1 MKKNLYFLLAGLILL
16 SLSACQRDSSAPA
29 KSRQAPDFTLTTLS
43 GENFRLADSRG
54 KVVMLNFWATWCP
67 PCQEEL
73 PSLADLNKAMSGKN
87 FQMQTVA
94 LDKEGRS
101 AVEGYFRRTGVR
113 VPTLLDAS
121 GSVGKIFGVTGIP
134 ETFLIDKEG
143 LIRKKIIGPI
153 NWSDP
158 QVINYLQ
165 KLIDG

>member
-1 MKKNLYFLLAGLILL
+1 
-16 SLSACQRDSSAPA
+16 
-29 KSRQAPDFTLTTLS
+29 
-43 GENFRLADSRG
+43 
-54 KVVMLNFWATWCP
+54 
-67 PCQEEL
+67 
-73 PSLADLNKAMSGKN
+73 MSGKN